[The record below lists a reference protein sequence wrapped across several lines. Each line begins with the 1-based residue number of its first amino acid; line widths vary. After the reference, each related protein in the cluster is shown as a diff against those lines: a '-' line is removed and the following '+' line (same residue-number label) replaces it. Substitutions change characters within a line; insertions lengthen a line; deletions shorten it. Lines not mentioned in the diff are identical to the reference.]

1 MDGQLEEVIPIEIT
15 INDVRNAV
23 MSAIKKAYPTAK
35 VYGERLPQGFKEP
48 CFFVL
53 MLEGSQDKELDRR
66 YKRFHPFDIHY
77 FTSSNSER
85 YEVAERL
92 IEVLELID
100 LKGKPIRGIKMR
112 HTIVDDVL
120 HFFVDYNFHVVRPK
134 PTVPKMQRN
143 WIERGIKYEQEK

>member
-1 MDGQLEEVIPIEIT
+1 MVAQLEEVIPIKIT
-15 INDVRNAV
+15 INDVRHAV
-23 MSAIKKAYPTAK
+23 MIALEKEFPH
-35 VYGERLPQGFKEP
+35 VELYGEQLPQGFEEP

-85 YEVAERL
+85 YEVAEKL
-92 IEVLELID
+92 ADVLELIE
-100 LKGKPIRGIKMR
+100 LQGKPIRGSKMR

-120 HFFVDYNFHVVRPK
+120 HFFVDYNFYVVRPK
-134 PTVPKMQRN
+134 PTVPTMQKN
-143 WIERGIKYEQEK
+143 HIERGLKV

>member
-1 MDGQLEEVIPIEIT
+1 MVAQLKEVILIEIT

-23 MSAIKKAYPTAK
+23 MSAIKKAYPIAK
-35 VYGERLPQGFKEP
+35 VYGEQLPQGFKEP

-53 MLEGSQDKELDRR
+53 MLESSQDKELDRR

-77 FTSSNSER
+77 FASSNSGR

-92 IEVLELID
+92 VEVLELID
-100 LKGKPIRGIKMR
+100 LNGKPIRGTKMR

-134 PTVPKMQRN
+134 PVVSTMQKLK
-143 WIERGIKYEQEK
+143 IEGGLKDG

>member
-1 MDGQLEEVIPIEIT
+1 MGAQLEEVIPIEIT

-23 MSAIKKAYPTAK
+23 MSAIKKAYPTAR

-53 MLEGSQDKELDRR
+53 MLEGSQDKEVDRR

-85 YEVAERL
+85 YEVAEKLTDILGL
-92 IEVLELID
+92 IEMQ
-100 LKGKPIRGIKMR
+100 GKPIRGTKMR

-120 HFFVDYNFHVVRPK
+120 HFFVDYNFYVVRPK
-134 PTVPKMQRN
+134 PVVPTMQKVK
-143 WIERGIKYEQEK
+143 IEGGLKDG

>member
-1 MDGQLEEVIPIEIT
+1 MILIEIT

-85 YEVAERL
+85 YEVAEKLTDILGL
-92 IEVLELID
+92 IEMQ
-100 LKGKPIRGIKMR
+100 GKPIRGTKMR

-120 HFFVDYNFHVVRPK
+120 HFFVDYNFYVLRPK
-134 PTVPKMQRN
+134 PVVLTMQKLM
-143 WIERGIKYEQEK
+143 IEGGLKDG

>member
-1 MDGQLEEVIPIEIT
+1 MVAQLEEVIPIEIT
-15 INDVRNAV
+15 INDVRRAV
-23 MSAIKKAYPTAK
+23 MTALK
-35 VYGERLPQGFKEP
+35 RAFPSSTIYGEQLPQGFKEP

-77 FTSSNSER
+77 FTSLNSER
-85 YEVAERL
+85 YEVAEKL
-92 IEVLELID
+92 ADVLELID
-100 LKGKPIRGIKMR
+100 LQGKPIRGIKMR

-134 PTVPKMQRN
+134 PVVPTMQKVK
-143 WIERGIKYEQEK
+143 IEGGLKDG

>member
-15 INDVRNAV
+15 INDVRDAV
-23 MSAIKKAYPTAK
+23 IVAIKKAYPVAK
-35 VYGERLPQGFKEP
+35 VYGEQLPQGFKEP

-77 FTSSNSER
+77 FASSNSER
-85 YEVAERL
+85 YEVAEKLTDILGL
-92 IEVLELID
+92 IEMQ
-100 LKGKPIRGIKMR
+100 GKPIRGSKMR

-134 PTVPKMQRN
+134 PVVPTMQKVK
-143 WIERGIKYEQEK
+143 IEGGLKDG

>member
-1 MDGQLEEVIPIEIT
+1 MVAQLKEVIPIEIT

-77 FTSSNSER
+77 FASSNSER
-85 YEVAERL
+85 YEVAEKLTDILGL
-92 IEVLELID
+92 IEMQ
-100 LKGKPIRGIKMR
+100 GKPIRGTKMR

-134 PTVPKMQRN
+134 PVVPTMQKLK
-143 WIERGIKYEQEK
+143 IEGGLKDG

>member
-1 MDGQLEEVIPIEIT
+1 MIPIEIT
-15 INDVRNAV
+15 INDVRRAV
-23 MSAIKKAYPTAK
+23 MTALK
-35 VYGERLPQGFKEP
+35 RAFPSSTIYGEQLPQGFKEP

-77 FTSSNSER
+77 FTSLNSER
-85 YEVAERL
+85 YEVAEKL
-92 IEVLELID
+92 ADVLELID
-100 LKGKPIRGIKMR
+100 LQGKPIRGIKMR

-134 PTVPKMQRN
+134 PVVPTMQKVK
-143 WIERGIKYEQEK
+143 IEGGLKDG